1 MRNLP
6 ARPFWADFLDARLP
20 ETGRWRSL
28 AWLALYP
35 LAWIL
40 LSSMSTS
47 YWFLP
52 AGLRLAVLWQL
63 PRRAW
68 VPMALLECAGVFGYH
83 LLVGQ
88 WPPGVELLVL
98 TAFPW
103 LATAAVVS
111 RCRPR
116 AAGTISL
123 GSQLGVLLGCAF
135 VAAIAGAALV
145 EGAAAIDAGGALAGG
160 SFLRI
165 AQSQFTGML
174 VMAPLLL
181 ALVEQA
187 RQRGRGWQ
195 RFFANGQVLVPG
207 LLLSMGARMPLE
219 HPVAVALAL
228 CLSAL
233 FWLALRLG
241 WRATSVALVGILVAV
256 CSSGVLMEGWMPPRM
271 QLLLSACAAAA
282 VLLGASTDA
291 MRVQGHAL
299 QLGLAQL
306 HRRST
311 DLADAAKRLVTM
323 QEHERRTLGSELHDV
338 VGQDITAI
346 AIRLRVVERTTTDP
360 EVRKGLHSISLLVN
374 DAHLHLREVVDHMYP
389 AVLDR
394 FGLSRALGE
403 GPLAALA
410 REGGIDFSCEVAEG
424 LPDLPE
430 EVATSIYRICQEVTS
445 NCIRHADCNVLRI
458 MIRVERSAGHAA
470 LLLSTAD
477 DAGELQMSDTR
488 LGIGLQTIRDRANAL
503 GALYQFDPI
512 RGEPRHWLSLPL
524 PSTTTTAAP
533 LP

>member
-1 MRNLP
+1 M
-6 ARPFWADFLDARLP
+6 P

-35 LAWIL
+35 LAWML
-40 LSSMSTS
+40 LSSISTS

-68 VPMALLECAGVFGYH
+68 APMALLECAGVLGYH
-83 LLVGQ
+83 FLLGQ
-88 WPPGVELLVL
+88 WPTAAELVVL

-116 AAGTISL
+116 AAGTTSL

-135 VAAIAGAALV
+135 VAAIAGAGLV
-145 EGAAAIDAGGALAGG
+145 EAAAAIDAGGALASG

-174 VMAPLLL
+174 VMTPLLL

-187 RQRGRGWQ
+187 RQRGRG
-195 RFFANGQVLVPG
+195 GQPFLAHGRALVPG
-207 LLLSMGARMPLE
+207 LLLSLGARMPLE

-228 CLSAL
+228 CLCAL
-233 FWLALRLG
+233 LWVALRLG
-241 WRATSVALVGILVAV
+241 WRATSVALVGVLVAV
-256 CSSGVLMEGWMPPRM
+256 SSSEALMQGWMLPRM
-271 QLLLSACAAAA
+271 QLLMSASAAAA
-282 VLLGASTDA
+282 ILLGASTDA
-291 MRVQGHAL
+291 TRVQGHAL
-299 QLGLAQL
+299 RLGLAQL

-311 DLADAAKRLVTM
+311 ELTDAARRLVTM
-323 QEHERRTLGSELHDV
+323 QEHERRSLGSELHDV
-338 VGQDITAI
+338 VVQDITAI

-360 EVRKGLHSISLLVN
+360 ELRKGLHSISLLVN
-374 DAHLHLREVVDHMYP
+374 DAHLHLREVVEHMYP

-394 FGLSRALGE
+394 FGLSRALCE

-410 REGGIDFSCEVAEG
+410 RDGGIDYSCDVAEG

-445 NCIRHADCNVLRI
+445 NCIRHADCNRLRI
-458 MIRVERSAGHAA
+458 TIRVERSAGHAA

-477 DAGELQMSDTR
+477 DAGKLQMSDTR

-512 RGEPRHWLSLPL
+512 HGQPRHWISLPL
-524 PSTTTTAAP
+524 PSATTTATP
-533 LP
+533 LS